1 MPATLLTAYLLT
13 QAHGLDRYVYP
24 LAKPQVCP
32 PIDIDS
38 SEAEDLRPWLE
49 EAKKLG
55 TAWFPQICQ
64 LLSSQ
69 GFTPP
74 KRIRFVM
81 KAKQDA
87 PAQAGSDEI
96 SFNAVY
102 VRSHQSDLGMVVHE
116 MTHIVQHYPENKTD
130 AGWLVEGIAD
140 YVRWWRYEPEAP
152 RRRIDFTKATYHD
165 AYRTTAWWLGWVA
178 EKYDRRLVPMLDSKL
193 RKGEDPMPMFKL
205 YTGKEA
211 ATLWEEFKSVQAE
224 RK

>member
-1 MPATLLTAYLLT
+1 LAVAQSQ
-13 QAHGLDRYVYP
+13 QALASRVYP
-24 LAKPQVCP
+24 LAKPIVCP
-32 PIDIDS
+32 EITLDA
-38 SEAEDLRPWLE
+38 SEAPDLAYWLVS
-49 EAKKLG
+49 AKALG
-55 TAWFPQICQ
+55 TAWFPHICQ
-64 LLSSQ
+64 LLSTQ

-74 KRIRFVM
+74 KKIRFVM

-96 SFNAVY
+96 SFSAPY
-102 VRSHQSDLGMVVHE
+102 VRTHLTDLGMVVHE
-116 MTHIVQHYPENKTD
+116 MTHVVQNYPENKVD

-152 RRRIDFTKATYHD
+152 RRPIDFSKATYRD

-178 EKYDRRLVPMLDSKL
+178 QKYDLRLVPMLDLKL
-193 RKGEDPMPMFKL
+193 RRGQDPMPMFRL

-211 ATLWEEFKSVQAE
+211 PALWDEFRAATE